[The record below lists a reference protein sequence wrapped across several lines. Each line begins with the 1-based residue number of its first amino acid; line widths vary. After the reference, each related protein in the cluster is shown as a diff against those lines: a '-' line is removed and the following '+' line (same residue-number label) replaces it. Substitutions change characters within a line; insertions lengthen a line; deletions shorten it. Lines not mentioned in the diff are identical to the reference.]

1 MMFANLSD
9 KTGSIDT
16 VIFPTVY
23 TLFSNSV
30 KKNKI
35 LVLSGTVENG
45 KIIVQTVRDVEDI
58 VFSTKIDHVQ
68 LLLSEDKQIAKQQI
82 ENVLMSITNLTKDS
96 VKLSYVFNQQEIFSS
111 KRLGDFYIDINNTNI
126 KNIKEIIGSKNVKF
140 IWKTTLVKK
149 DN

>member
-1 MMFANLSD
+1 
-9 KTGSIDT
+9 
-16 VIFPTVY
+16 
-23 TLFSNSV
+23 
-30 KKNKI
+30 
-35 LVLSGTVENG
+35 
-45 KIIVQTVRDVEDI
+45 
-58 VFSTKIDHVQ
+58 
-68 LLLSEDKQIAKQQI
+68 
-82 ENVLMSITNLTKDS
+82 MSITNLTKDS